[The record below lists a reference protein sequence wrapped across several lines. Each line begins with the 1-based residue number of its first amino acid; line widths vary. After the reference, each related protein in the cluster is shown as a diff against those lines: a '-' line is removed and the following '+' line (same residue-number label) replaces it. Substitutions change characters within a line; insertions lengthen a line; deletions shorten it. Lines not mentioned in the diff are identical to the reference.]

1 MADNDTAPLSDEERA
16 ELEALRAEKAAREQ
30 AERARRERAELEA
43 LRAERAASE
52 EGAAEPAP
60 ASAAEPSR
68 AAAERPVVDPDN
80 PTFGQRMVMTPE
92 GADEDGIPG
101 MPPAQKLV
109 IGLCLLLAVGGGI
122 WVVLS
127 NAGVV

>member
-60 ASAAEPSR
+60 AS